1 MRIYQFLICTYV
13 RMDHHLI
20 IVLTLISL
28 VLPTILYLLTSV
40 KKEASY
46 VQVVLAK
53 ESRVLY

>member
-13 RMDHHLI
+13 
-20 IVLTLISL
+20 VLTLISL